1 LKIPINLQG
10 RVASAF
16 NPTTQEA
23 KAKGL
28 EAWSQPG
35 LHSDLALKT
44 KKKTIKKKKL
54 YPGFGNPLGHDSV
67 KQDGSAIKKC

>member
-1 LKIPINLQG
+1 MLHVVVKNVKFKRPSFYLKIPINLQG

-28 EAWSQPG
+28 EA
-35 LHSDLALKT
+35 
-44 KKKTIKKKKL
+44 
-54 YPGFGNPLGHDSV
+54 
-67 KQDGSAIKKC
+67 